1 MDELEP
7 ELRDLYKKI
16 HQTIYKVTNDI
27 EDRFHFNTAISA
39 VMELVNM
46 LYGFPVD
53 ARLPAK
59 TKLFRLAIE
68 SVVLL
73 LSPVTPHISEEIWS
87 ELGNA
92 SVFTASWPEHC
103 PEALV
108 KDMLLVVVQI
118 NGKLRSKFSVA
129 ADADDA
135 VIEQMAL
142 SDERV
147 QKMINGK
154 FIRKIVVVQ
163 KKLVNIVI

>member
-1 MDELEP
+1 
-7 ELRDLYKKI
+7 
-16 HQTIYKVTNDI
+16 
-27 EDRFHFNTAISA
+27 
-39 VMELVNM
+39 
-46 LYGFPVD
+46 
-53 ARLPAK
+53 
-59 TKLFRLAIE
+59 
-68 SVVLL
+68 LL
-73 LSPVTPHISEEIWS
+73 LSPVTPHIAEEIWS

-92 SVFTASWPEHC
+92 GIFMASWPVHR

-135 VIEQMAL
+135 AIEQMAL

-147 QKMINGK
+147 QKMIAGK
-154 FIRKIVVVQ
+154 PIRKIVVVQ

>member
-1 MDELEP
+1 
-7 ELRDLYKKI
+7 
-16 HQTIYKVTNDI
+16 
-27 EDRFHFNTAISA
+27 
-39 VMELVNM
+39 M
-46 LYGFPVD
+46 LYGFSVD
-53 ARLPAK
+53 ERLPVK
-59 TKLFRLAIE
+59 TNLFRLAIE
-68 SVVLL
+68 SAVLL
-73 LSPVTPHISEEIWS
+73 LSPVTPHIAEEIWS

-92 SVFTASWPEHC
+92 SIFTASWPMHH

-108 KDMLLVVVQI
+108 KDMLLVVVQV

-147 QKMINGK
+147 QKMIGGK
-154 FIRKIVVVQ
+154 PVRKIVVVQ